1 MTTAPPTGSLQYS
14 DRYAVISQRLL
25 RQAQE
30 ELDAD
35 DLIQASEKAWGA
47 AAHAIKS
54 VAEKWGW
61 YHQGHY
67 RLNAVVDFIAFE
79 HGRQDLVNLYLS
91 PTLTHVNYYEH
102 RLEAD
107 KVQVAIDDTRA
118 FVEEMD
124 KIRAEPIPTFPLPET
139 LTRPQ
144 QRRLRLLNTP
154 PTDYPPRYADV
165 SLLPPVE
172 PEPPEAL

>member
-1 MTTAPPTGSLQYS
+1 MTTAPSPESVQYS
-14 DRYAVISQRLL
+14 NRYAAISQRLL

-30 ELDAD
+30 ELDKD

-67 RLNAVVDFIAFE
+67 RLNAVVDFIAME
-79 HGRQDLVNLYLS
+79 RGRQDLVNLYLS
-91 PTLTHVNYYEH
+91 PTVTHINYYEH
-102 RLEAD
+102 RLEPDIVQMAIND
-107 KVQVAIDDTRA
+107 TKV

-124 KIRAEPIPTFPLPET
+124 KIRAEPIPTFPPPQN

-172 PEPPEAL
+172 PEPPETR

>member
-1 MTTAPPTGSLQYS
+1 MTTAPATGSVPYS
-14 DRYAVISQRLL
+14 DRYAAISQRLL

-35 DLIQASEKAWGA
+35 DIIQASEKAWGA

-79 HGRQDLVNLYLS
+79 WEREDLVNLYLS
-91 PTLTHVNYYEH
+91 PTLTHINYYEH

-107 KVQVAIDDTRA
+107 KVQMAIDQTKV

-124 KIRAEPIPTFPLPET
+124 KIRAEPIPTFP
-139 LTRPQ
+139 PQ
-144 QRRLRLLNTP
+144 QSLSRAQSRRLRLLNTP
-154 PTDYPPRYADV
+154 PTDNPPRYVDV
-165 SLLPPVE
+165 SFLPPVE
-172 PEPPEAL
+172 PEPPEAR

>member
-1 MTTAPPTGSLQYS
+1 MTTAPPTGSLPHS
-14 DRYAVISQRLL
+14 DRYAAISQRLL

-30 ELDAD
+30 ELDAE

-61 YHQGHY
+61 YHQGHF
-67 RLNAVVDFIAFE
+67 RLNAVVDFIAVE
-79 HGRQDLVNLYLS
+79 RGRKDLVDLYLH
-91 PTLTHVNYYEH
+91 PTLTHINYYEH
-102 RLEAD
+102 RLESD
-107 KVQVAIDDTRA
+107 KVQMAIDDTRV
-118 FVEEMD
+118 FVQEMD
-124 KIRAEPIPTFPLPET
+124 KIRAEPVPSFPSLQD

-144 QRRLRLLNTP
+144 QRRLRLLTTQPNGFTP
-154 PTDYPPRYADV
+154 RVSDI

-172 PEPPEAL
+172 PDGQDYA

>member
-1 MTTAPPTGSLQYS
+1 MTTAPATGSLQYS
-14 DRYAVISQRLL
+14 DRYAAISQRLL

-79 HGRQDLVNLYLS
+79 QGRQDLVNLYLS
-91 PTLTHVNYYEH
+91 PTVTHINYYEH

-107 KVQVAIDDTRA
+107 KVQIAIDDTKV

-124 KIRAEPIPTFPLPET
+124 KIRAEPIPTFPPPQT
-139 LTRPQ
+139 LTRLQ

-172 PEPPEAL
+172 PEPPETR

>member
-14 DRYAVISQRLL
+14 DRYASISQRLI

-67 RLNAVVDFIAFE
+67 RLNAVVHYIVSDRGLE
-79 HGRQDLVNLYLS
+79 DLLNWYNTVNIL
-91 PTLTHVNYYEH
+91 HFNYYEH
-102 RLEAD
+102 EFD
-107 KVQVAIDDTRA
+107 SDTIQSSINATRT
-118 FVEEMD
+118 FVEEMEG
-124 KIRAEPIPTFPLPET
+124 IRAEDVPSFPPSQS
-139 LTRPQ
+139 LTRAQ

-154 PTDYPPRYADV
+154 PTDYPLRYADV

-172 PEPPEAL
+172 PEPPETR

>member
-1 MTTAPPTGSLQYS
+1 MTTASPTGSLQYS
-14 DRYAVISQRLL
+14 DRYAAISQRLL
-25 RQAQE
+25 RYAQE

-61 YHQGHY
+61 YHQGHF

-79 HGRQDLVNLYLS
+79 QGRQDLVNLYLN
-91 PTLTHVNYYEH
+91 PTVTHINYYEH

-107 KVQVAIDDTRA
+107 KVQVAIDDTKV

-124 KIRAEPIPTFPLPET
+124 RIRAEAIPTFPAPET

-172 PEPPEAL
+172 PEPPETR